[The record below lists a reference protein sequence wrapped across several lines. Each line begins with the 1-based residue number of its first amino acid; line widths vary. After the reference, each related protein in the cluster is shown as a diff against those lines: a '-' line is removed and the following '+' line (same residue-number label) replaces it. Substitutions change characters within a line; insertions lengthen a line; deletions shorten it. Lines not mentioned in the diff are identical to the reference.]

1 MSNPHRIELRKIPIE
16 RQVLDL
22 QIKCHLLEMEIEQ
35 LKKRLAAL
43 DHEKTPKFSAAKI
56 TPYKKLP
63 SAKVIKKHL
72 AEAPNVW
79 DEVAQSTEKYIKEA
93 FK

>member
-16 RQVLDL
+16 QQVIDL
-22 QIKCHLLEMEIEQ
+22 QIKCHTLEVEIEQ
-35 LKKRLAAL
+35 LKTRLAAL
-43 DHEKTPKFSAAKI
+43 DHKTTPTFSAAKI
-56 TPYKKLP
+56 TPYKLP

-79 DEVAQSTEKYIKEA
+79 DEVAQSTNKFIKEA

>member
-22 QIKCHLLEMEIEQ
+22 QIKCHLLEKEIEQ
-35 LKKRLAAL
+35 LRKRLDAL
-43 DHEKTPKFSAAKI
+43 KVWHET
-56 TPYKKLP
+56 
-63 SAKVIKKHL
+63 
-72 AEAPNVW
+72 
-79 DEVAQSTEKYIKEA
+79 AQSTEKSIEEA

>member
-16 RQVLDL
+16 QQVLDL
-22 QIKCHLLEMEIEQ
+22 QIKCHLLEMKIEQ

-43 DHEKTPKFSAAKI
+43 DHKTTPTFSAAKI
-56 TPYKKLP
+56 TPYKMP

-72 AEAPNVW
+72 SEMPNVW